1 MKTSRTSKLLV
12 VFAAFALLAAA
23 CGGGDEDGTTATEA
37 TTAASVASDTTAAP
51 AASVASDT
59 TAAPAGE
66 PVKIGLVYDI
76 GGRGD
81 QSFNDAAAAGLDRA
95 VAELGVG
102 VSEASANEDGTNRE
116 ELLALQASEGA
127 DLVIG
132 VGFLFGEPM
141 ANVSAD
147 FPETSFAIV
156 DSEVDAPNV
165 AGLIFAEEQGSF
177 LVGVAAALKTQTG
190 IVGYI
195 GGVNIPLI
203 HAFEAGFLAGV
214 QAAGSDIEVISQ
226 YVTEPPD
233 FAGFNDPAA
242 GRVIAQSMF
251 EQGADII
258 YHAAGGTGGGL
269 FQAAKDYSEAN
280 DTHVWAIGVDS
291 DQYLTAGE
299 DFQPYI
305 LTSMLKRVDVAVFNT
320 IQAVQ
325 AGTFAAGPQVF
336 DLSVDGVGY
345 STTGGH
351 VNDIVPQLDN
361 WKTRIVAGDVSV
373 SRNPADI
380 GVAPP
385 PAPAAGEP
393 VDIGLVYDIGGRG
406 DQSFNDA
413 AAAGLDRAVAELG
426 VGVSEASANEDG
438 TNREE
443 LLALQASEGADLVIG
458 VGFLFGEPMA
468 NVSADFPETSFAI
481 VDSEVDAPNVAG
493 LIFAEEQG
501 SFLVGVAAALKTQTG
516 IVGYIGGVNI
526 PLIHAF
532 EAGFLAGVQA
542 AGSDIEVI
550 SQYVTEPP
558 DFAGFN
564 DPAAGR
570 VIAQSMFEQGAD
582 IIYHAAGGTG
592 GGLFQA
598 AKDYSEAN
606 DTHVWAIGVDSD
618 QYLTAGEDFQPY
630 ILTSMLKRVD
640 VAVFNTIQAVQAG
653 TFAAGRQVFD
663 LSVDGV
669 GYSTTGGHVNDIA
682 AQLDDFKAQ
691 IVSGAIVVSR
701 NPADYGG

>member
-1 MKTSRTSKLLV
+1 MRVKTRLLIV
-12 VFAAFALLAAA
+12 LAAFGLLAAA
-23 CGGGDEDGTTATEA
+23 CGGDETPV
-37 TTAASVASDTTAAP
+37 TTAAQATSATSATTQ
-51 AASVASDT
+51 
-59 TAAPAGE
+59 APAGE
-66 PVKIGLVYDI
+66 PINIGLVYDI

-81 QSFNDAAAAGLDRA
+81 QSFNDAAAAGLDKA
-95 VAELGVG
+95 AAELGVST
-102 VSEASANEDGTNRE
+102 SEASANEDGTNRE

-132 VGFLFGEPM
+132 VGFLFGDPM
-141 ANVSAD
+141 ANVAAEYPD
-147 FPETSFAIV
+147 TNFAIV
-156 DSEVDAPNV
+156 DSVVDAPNV
-165 AGLIFAEEQGSF
+165 AGLIFSEEQGSF
-177 LVGVAAALKTQTG
+177 LVGVAAALKSETG

-214 QAAGSDIEVISQ
+214 QAIDPSIQVISQ

-233 FAGFNDPAA
+233 FSGFNDPAA

-251 EQGADII
+251 EQGADVV

-280 DTHVWAIGVDS
+280 NTHVWAIGVDS
-291 DQYLTAGE
+291 DQYLTAP
-299 DFQPYI
+299 DFQDYI

-325 AGTFAAGPQVF
+325 SGTFAPGPQVF

-345 STTGGH
+345 STSGGY
-351 VNDIVPQLDN
+351 VDDIAGQLDN
-361 WKTRIVAGDVSV
+361 WKGRIVSGEIVV
-373 SRNPADI
+373 SRDPTDL
-380 GVAPP
+380 GVVPPP
-385 PAPAAGEP
+385 PATGEP
-393 VDIGLVYDIGGRG
+393 VSVGLVYDIGGRG

-413 AAAGLDRAVAELG
+413 AAAGLDKAAAELG
-426 VGVSEASANEDG
+426 TQNSEASANEDG

-458 VGFLFGEPMA
+458 VGFLFGDPMA
-468 NVSADFPETSFAI
+468 NVAAEYPDTNFAI
-481 VDSEVDAPNVAG
+481 VDSVVDAPNVAG
-493 LIFAEEQG
+493 LIFSEEQG
-501 SFLVGVAAALKTQTG
+501 SFLVGVAAALKTQSG
-516 IVGYIGGVNI
+516 VVGYIGGVNI

-542 AGSDIEVI
+542 VDPAIRVI

-558 DFAGFN
+558 DFSGFN

-570 VIAQSMFEQGAD
+570 VIAQSMFEEGAD
-582 IIYHAAGGTG
+582 VVYHAAGGTG

-606 DTHVWAIGVDSD
+606 NTHVWAIGVDSD
-618 QYLTAGEDFQPY
+618 QYLTAPDFQDY

-640 VAVFNTIQAVQAG
+640 VAVFNTIQAVQSG
-653 TFAAGRQVFD
+653 TFAPGPQVFD

-669 GYSTTGGHVNDIA
+669 GYSTSGGHVDDITA
-682 AQLDDFKAQ
+682 ELDAFKEK
-691 IVSGAIVVSR
+691 IVSGEIVVSR
-701 NPADYGG
+701 DPADYAG

>member
-1 MKTSRTSKLLV
+1 MRVKTRLLIV
-12 VFAAFALLAAA
+12 LAAFGLLAAA
-23 CGGGDEDGTTATEA
+23 CGGDDTPA
-37 TTAASVASDTTAAP
+37 TTAAQAPSATSATTQ
-51 AASVASDT
+51 
-59 TAAPAGE
+59 APAGD
-66 PVKIGLVYDI
+66 PISVGLVYDI

-81 QSFNDAAAAGLDRA
+81 QSFNDAAAAGLDKA
-95 VAELGVG
+95 AAELGVST
-102 VSEASANEDGTNRE
+102 SEASANEDGTNRE

-132 VGFLFGEPM
+132 VGFLFAEPM
-141 ANVSAD
+141 ANVAAEYPD
-147 FPETSFAIV
+147 TSFAIV
-156 DSEVDAPNV
+156 DDSSVDLGNV
-165 AGLIFAEEQGSF
+165 AGLVFSEEQGSF
-177 LVGVAAALKTQTG
+177 LVGAAAALKTQTG

-214 QAAGSDIEVISQ
+214 QAVDPSIQVISQ

-233 FAGFNDPAA
+233 FSGFNDPAA
-242 GRVIAQSMF
+242 GRVIGQSMF
-251 EQGADII
+251 EQGADVV

-299 DFQPYI
+299 EFQPYI

-320 IQAVQ
+320 IRAVQ
-325 AGTFAAGPQVF
+325 AGAFSAGEQRF

-345 STTGGH
+345 STSGGH
-351 VNDIVPQLDN
+351 VDDITPQLEDF
-361 WKTRIVAGDVSV
+361 KGKIVSGEIVV
-373 SRNPADI
+373 SRD
-380 GVAPP
+380 
-385 PAPAAGEP
+385 PAALEVVLP
-393 VDIGLVYDIGGRG
+393 SIDIGLVYDIGGRG

-413 AAAGLDRAVAELG
+413 AAAGLDKAAAELG
-426 VGVSEASANEDG
+426 VSTSEASANEDG

-458 VGFLFGEPMA
+458 VGFLFAEPMA
-468 NVSADFPETSFAI
+468 NVAAEYPDTSFAI
-481 VDSEVDAPNVAG
+481 VDDSSVDLGNVAG
-493 LIFAEEQG
+493 LVFSEEQG
-501 SFLVGVAAALKTQTG
+501 SFLVGAAAALKTQTG

-542 AGSDIEVI
+542 VDPSIQVI

-558 DFAGFN
+558 DFSGFN

-570 VIAQSMFEQGAD
+570 VIGQSMFEQGAD
-582 IIYHAAGGTG
+582 VVYHAAGGTG

-618 QYLTAGEDFQPY
+618 QYLTAGEEFQPY

-640 VAVFNTIQAVQAG
+640 VAVFNTIRAVQAG
-653 TFAAGRQVFD
+653 AFSAGEQRFD

-669 GYSTTGGHVNDIA
+669 GYSTSGGHVDDITP
-682 AQLDDFKAQ
+682 QLEDFKGK
-691 IVSGAIVVSR
+691 IVSGEIVVSR
-701 NPADYGG
+701 DPTDYSG